1 MSLTNT
7 WGKEFA
13 RQREQVQRLRRAAG
27 AGRGRRSVIG
37 DQPERQG
44 RVSRKV
50 VEKIMLS
57 CNNSVVL
64 TAGSIKS
71 PRIRVCT

>member
-13 RQREQVQRLRRAAG
+13 RQREQVQRLRQVAG

-37 DQPERQG
+37 DRPERQG

-50 VEKIMLS
+50 VEKIMSS
-57 CNNSVVL
+57 CNNSAVL
-64 TAGSIKS
+64 TASSIKS